1 MKDIFK
7 SYLNTNYRITDDT
20 AEIIFSLLTP
30 KKIKRGTILLKQGE
44 YHPYIFFVTSG
55 CLRSYIIDKRG
66 KTHTLGFAPEKWW
79 LGDHFSLLRKEPAMF
94 SIDAVEDTELL
105 MADQYFFEKMPAI
118 YDGFHGQCL
127 RHLAKHTRIMEKRIL
142 SLLGAYGDEQYVNFM
157 MTYPE
162 LTLRLRQSMIAS
174 YLGIS
179 RESLSRI
186 RSKLAQHRSSAG

>member
-7 SYLNTNYRITDDT
+7 SYLVSTYTIPDDT
-20 AEIIFSLLTP
+20 AELIFSLLIP
-30 KKIKRGTILLKQGE
+30 KKVRRGTILLKEGE
-44 YHPYIFFVTSG
+44 NSPYIFFVTNG

-79 LGDHFSLLRKEPAMF
+79 LGDHVSLLQREPAMF

-105 MADQYFFEKMPAI
+105 LADRHFFEKMPII
-118 YDGFHGQCL
+118 YDGFHAQCVKL
-127 RHLAKHTRIMEKRIL
+127 LVEHIRIMEKRII
-142 SLLGAYGDEQYVNFM
+142 SLLGAYGDEQYINFM

-186 RSKLAQHRSSAG
+186 RNKRAHHRSSAG